1 MSDIKI
7 TDLLAGSE
15 FFADDESFMNDLAEE
30 ELTVWGGGGLLDNS
44 ISGISGE
51 ESILNSLEISKSV
64 VSVTGDVS
72 IST

>member
-30 ELTVWGGGGLLDNS
+30 ELTVWGGGFSGNS

-64 VSVTGDVS
+64 VSVNSDVS